1 VFGIT
6 PDILGMAATF
16 YGVGAAFAALLQAR
30 QMLRRRTSH
39 DVSARFFAAYTGGY
53 AIWLLYGVS
62 IGSVPLI
69 VVDAVGLCCG
79 AFTLAVTLALRGS
92 PVARRTW
99 TTRGQRARG
108 GGAREVERKM
118 PGGVGRECAA
128 RRRPC

>member
-1 VFGIT
+1 MFGIT
-6 PDILGMAATF
+6 PDFLGMAATF
-16 YGVGAAFAALLQAR
+16 YGIGAAFAALLQAR

-53 AIWLLYGVS
+53 AIWLLYGFS

-92 PVARRTW
+92 PVARGTW
-99 TTRGQRARG
+99 TTRGQ
-108 GGAREVERKM
+108 
-118 PGGVGRECAA
+118 
-128 RRRPC
+128 